1 MTRSV
6 LACLLLVPVACGG
19 GHAGGDDDDGPDAG
33 PGGDGSEIFARD
45 LLEVAIDMDPA
56 DWDQLR
62 NQIKTRH
69 SQYGREDCRDAPAP
83 NPYTWVAATVTIDGE
98 EMPVTGVRKKGNLGS
113 QSTLIPS
120 MKLRFD
126 EFVDGQQFHGLNRL
140 ALNNSKSDP
149 AYARTCL
156 GYSLFAA
163 AGFAAPRCTYA
174 HVVVNGQDLGPYV
187 VIDEI
192 HSQFLARH
200 FERADGNL
208 YEGTASDFRDDAI
221 GGFEQETN
229 EDTDPSRA
237 DLQAVL
243 DALAVDD
250 DQLRGRLSE
259 VVNLPEFIRFW
270 AVESLIW
277 HRDGYS
283 GHANNYF
290 IYADPADNGRF
301 RFIPWGPD
309 AAFMPDNRAQVP
321 DSVLAYGVIAN
332 RLYSIPA
339 ERNRYYQAL
348 GKLLD
353 ADWDPDAMTAEA
365 ARVSQLVRPLLP
377 DAVRGEHDDSVAE
390 LDAFVTGRRA
400 ALEEIIAS
408 AYPDW
413 TDGLRVLPCRP
424 PVGPVSGTFTT
435 TWKSLSDDVYQA
447 GNATIDLE
455 LDGETIA
462 PTRSGARAGI
472 TSTTGLDRIQL
483 VYDLPGERR
492 LTFTITLPE
501 DRWFE
506 SYLSV
511 GSHPMVSPPVAV
523 TVLDEDVSVTPPAPL
538 GRYEGGEGTWI
549 FDEVDLT
556 DGGAM
561 SGSFEG
567 MLYRAPAP

>member
-6 LACLLLVPVACGG
+6 LACLSVALAACGNG
-19 GHAGGDDDDGPDAG
+19 QAGGDGEGPDAG

-45 LLEVAIDMDPA
+45 LLEVVIDMDPA
-56 DWDQLR
+56 SWDQLR

-83 NPYTWVAATVTIDGE
+83 NPYTWFAATVTIDGE

-126 EFVDGQQFHGLNRL
+126 EFVDDQEFHGLNRL

-149 AYARTCL
+149 SYARTCL
-156 GYSLFAA
+156 GYALFAA

-187 VIDEI
+187 VIDEV

-229 EDTDPSRA
+229 EDTDSSRA

-243 DALAVDD
+243 DALSVDD
-250 DQLRGRLSE
+250 GALRGRLAE

-270 AVESLIW
+270 AIESLIW

-283 GHANNYF
+283 GHANNFF
-290 IYADPADNGRF
+290 IYADPADGGRF

-309 AAFMPDNRAQVP
+309 AAFRADERATVP

-332 RLYSIPA
+332 RLYAIPA
-339 ERNRYYQAL
+339 ERDRYYQAL

-353 ADWDPDAMTAEA
+353 GDWDPDGMIAEA
-365 ARVSQLVRPLLP
+365 ARVSELTRPLLP
-377 DAVRGEHDDSVAE
+377 AEARDQHDTDHADLE
-390 LDAFVTGRRA
+390 AFIGGRRA
-400 ALEEIIAS
+400 ALEEIMAGI
-408 AYPDW
+408 YPDW

-424 PVGPVSGTFTT
+424 PVAPVAGTFTT
-435 TWKSLSDDVYQA
+435 TWASLSDDIYAA
-447 GNATIDLE
+447 GNATLTLE
-455 LDGETIA
+455 LDGETID
-462 PTRSGARAGI
+462 PTQAGARAGFYP
-472 TSTTGLDRIQL
+472 TNGQDRVQM
-483 VYDLPGERR
+483 VYDLSGGRR
-492 LTFTITLPE
+492 LTFNVNFPV

-506 SYLSV
+506 SYMTP
-511 GSHPMVSPPVAV
+511 GDHPLLSPPMAG
-523 TVLDEDVSVTPPAPL
+523 TVLYQDVSVTPARSL
-538 GRYEGGEGTWI
+538 GRFELGEGTWT
-549 FDEVDLT
+549 FDAIELT
-556 DGGAM
+556 DGGRVR
-561 SGSFEG
+561 GSFTG
-567 MLYRAPAP
+567 MLYLAPES